1 MINLDKHLGDFGPG
15 NFGHASGSY
24 MREIITYARHNKHLE
39 LNLLRLMITLAWRH
53 EGKPILVS
61 VYIYS
66 NYHSVV
72 LSTAPLALFHIPLI
86 LHVFELSDHEAQGE
100 RPRSS
105 IVIL

>member
-24 MREIITYARHNKHLE
+24 MREIITYARHNKHLQ

-61 VYIYS
+61 VYIHS

-72 LSTAPLALFHIPLI
+72 LSTAPLALFDIPLI